1 MKYVLMM
8 FALLSTTVI
17 AYAQSP
23 VAILTTEAAVQWDET
38 AHEFGTIRQHE
49 PQSAV
54 FTFTNRSTKPVLIT
68 KAVGS
73 CGCTVASYTEE
84 AIAPGAE
91 GTVRATY
98 NAAKPGA
105 FNKTVTVTTSA
116 GNAPQILR
124 IQGTVVE

>member
-8 FALLSTTVI
+8 FALLSTAAI

-23 VAILTTEAAVQWDET
+23 VAVLSAEAAGQWDKT
-38 AHEFGTIRQHE
+38 THEFGTMRQHN

-54 FTFTNRSTKPVLIT
+54 FTFTNRSIKPVLIT

-105 FNKTVTVTTSA
+105 FSKTVTVTTSA
-116 GNAPQILR
+116 DNAPQILR